1 MLKAH
6 NFSQQWSLGVN
17 STPEADILKE
27 TQRILDTAEKRNIM
41 LRLFGG
47 MAVRFRCPS
56 ATHRSLERKYA
67 DIDMMGWKKQS
78 KQIKM
83 LFQQDLGY
91 TPREIFNALQGDK
104 RLIFNDLEN
113 ERRIDIFL
121 DVFEMC
127 HRFDF
132 KDRLAKDKTTLPIAD
147 LLATKLQVVEITE
160 REYRDIIAMIHDH
173 EITDNDSPDSINGA
187 YLAQLTGDDW
197 GIYKTFSINISNII
211 SALPRYKLDTKD
223 DELVRKRLADLQNR
237 FDNTPKSMRW
247 KLRARVGEKA
257 KWYELPEQ
265 DKKVVDSRVAKEPS

>member
-1 MLKAH
+1 
-6 NFSQQWSLGVN
+6 VI
-17 STPEADILKE
+17 STPESDILKE
-27 TQRILDTAEKRNIM
+27 TQRILDTAEKKDIV

-67 DIDMMGWKKQS
+67 DIDMMGLKKQS
-78 KQIKM
+78 KQIKT

-91 TPREIFNALQGDK
+91 VPREIFNALQGDK

-132 KDRLAKDKTTLPIAD
+132 KDRLTKDKATLPLAD

-160 REYRDIIAMIHDH
+160 REYRDIIALVHDH
-173 EITDNDSPDSINGA
+173 DISDTDSADSINGA
-187 YLAQLTGDDW
+187 YLARLTGDDW
-197 GIYKTFSINISNII
+197 GIYKTFSVNIANIL
-211 SALPRYKLDTKD
+211 SAVSRYNLEAKD
-223 DELVRKRLADLQNR
+223 EELVRKRLDGLQNR
-237 FDNTPKSMRW
+237 FENAPKTMRW

-265 DKKVVDSRVAKEPS
+265 DKKVVDSRVTKTE